1 MRKRGIFMFSPSIQ
15 HLIEEKSG
23 SFLIPASRIAF
34 VQADNP
40 LYHAFLILTK
50 VKYSKIPVLDK
61 DRKVVGLLSLAMITD
76 EMLKVD
82 KISIDP
88 LNELKVQDV
97 MQTDFDKINFVQTT
111 LETQLHLLVD
121 NAFLPVVDDRGIFQ
135 GLLTR
140 REWIKAFN
148 YVVHT
153 YDNHYQVQEIKDTNY
168 QSLINT
174 K

>member
-1 MRKRGIFMFSPSIQ
+1 MFSPSIQ

-23 SFLIPASRIAF
+23 SLLIPASRIAF
-34 VQADNP
+34 VQEDNP

-61 DRKVVGLLSLAMITD
+61 DKRVVGLLSLAMITD
-76 EMLKVD
+76 KMLTNDAISTAPLDTLKV
-82 KISIDP
+82 K
-88 LNELKVQDV
+88 DV
-97 MQTDFDKINFVQTT
+97 MQTDFDKINFVETT
-111 LETQLHLLVD
+111 LETQLHLLIN
-121 NAFLPVVDDRGIFQ
+121 NAFLPVVDDRGVFQ

-153 YDNHYQVQEIKDTNY
+153 YDKHYKSEKIK
-168 QSLINT
+168 
-174 K
+174 

>member
-1 MRKRGIFMFSPSIQ
+1 MFSPSIQ

-23 SFLIPASRIAF
+23 SFLIPASSIAF
-34 VQADNP
+34 VQEDNP

-61 DRKVVGLLSLAMITD
+61 DKRVVGLLSLAMITD
-76 EMLKVD
+76 KMLTNDAISTAPLDTLKV
-82 KISIDP
+82 K
-88 LNELKVQDV
+88 DV
-97 MQTDFDKINFVQTT
+97 MQTDFDKINFVETT
-111 LETQLHLLVD
+111 LETQLHLLIN
-121 NAFLPVVDDRGIFQ
+121 NAFLPVVDDRGVFQ

-153 YDNHYQVQEIKDTNY
+153 YDKHYKSEKIK
-168 QSLINT
+168 
-174 K
+174 

>member
-1 MRKRGIFMFSPSIQ
+1 MFSPSIQ

-34 VQADNP
+34 VNADNP

-50 VKYSKIPVLDK
+50 VKYSKIPVLDSQ
-61 DRKVVGLLSLAMITD
+61 RRVVGLLSLAMITD
-76 EMLKVD
+76 EMLKTD
-82 KISIDP
+82 DISLEP
-88 LNELKVQDV
+88 LNELKVKDV
-97 MQTDFDKINFVQTT
+97 MQTNFDKINFVQTT
-111 LETQLHLLVD
+111 LEKQLHLLIN
-121 NAFLPVVDDRGIFQ
+121 NAFLPVVDDRGVFQ

-153 YDNHYQVQEIKDTNY
+153 YDKYYEVRDRETGK
-168 QSLINT
+168 LIGLE

>member
-1 MRKRGIFMFSPSIQ
+1 MFSPTIE
-15 HLIEEKSG
+15 HLIQEKSG

-34 VQADNP
+34 VQEDNP

-61 DRKVVGLLSLAMITD
+61 DRHVVGLLSLAMITD
-76 EMLKVD
+76 QMLSTNE
-82 KISIDP
+82 ISTDV
-88 LNELKVQDV
+88 LNELKVRDV

-111 LETQLHLLVD
+111 LETQLHLLID
-121 NAFLPVVDDRGIFQ
+121 NAFLPVVDDHDVFQ

-148 YVVHT
+148 YVTHT
-153 YDNHYQVQEIKDTNY
+153 IDEKFDIKKR
-168 QSLINT
+168 S
-174 K
+174 

>member
-1 MRKRGIFMFSPSIQ
+1 M
-15 HLIEEKSG
+15 
-23 SFLIPASRIAF
+23 
-34 VQADNP
+34 
-40 LYHAFLILTK
+40 
-50 VKYSKIPVLDK
+50 
-61 DRKVVGLLSLAMITD
+61 
-76 EMLKVD
+76 
-82 KISIDP
+82 
-88 LNELKVQDV
+88 KVQDV

-153 YDNHYQVQEIKDTNY
+153 YDNHYQVQEIKDTNS

>member
-1 MRKRGIFMFSPSIQ
+1 MFSPSIK

-34 VQADNP
+34 VNQDNP

-61 DRKVVGLLSLAMITD
+61 ERRVVGLLSLAMITD
-76 EMLKVD
+76 KMLETDDISLAPLNQLKV
-82 KISIDP
+82 K
-88 LNELKVQDV
+88 DV
-97 MQTDFDKINFVQTT
+97 MQTKFVTINFVETT
-111 LETQLHLLVD
+111 LEKQLHLLIN
-121 NAFLPVVDDRGIFQ
+121 NAFLPVVDDQGVFQ

-153 YDNHYQVQEIKDTNY
+153 YDHHYLVRDR
-168 QSLINT
+168 QSGKIVGPPE

>member
-1 MRKRGIFMFSPSIQ
+1 MFSPSIK

-23 SFLIPASRIAF
+23 AFLIPASRIAF
-34 VQADNP
+34 VQEDNP

-61 DRKVVGLLSLAMITD
+61 DKKVVGLLSLAMITD
-76 EMLKVD
+76 KMLTNDAISTAPLDTLKV
-82 KISIDP
+82 K
-88 LNELKVQDV
+88 DV
-97 MQTDFDKINFVQTT
+97 MQTDFDKINFVETT
-111 LETQLHLLVD
+111 LETQLHLLIN
-121 NAFLPVVDDRGIFQ
+121 NAFLPVIDDRGVFQ

-153 YDNHYQVQEIKDTNY
+153 YDKHYESKKIK
-168 QSLINT
+168 
-174 K
+174 

>member
-1 MRKRGIFMFSPSIQ
+1 MFSPSIQ

-23 SFLIPASRIAF
+23 SFLIPASRITF
-34 VQADNP
+34 VQEDNP

-61 DRKVVGLLSLAMITD
+61 DKRVVGLLSLAMITD
-76 EMLKVD
+76 KMLTNDAISTAPLDTLKV
-82 KISIDP
+82 K
-88 LNELKVQDV
+88 DV
-97 MQTDFDKINFVQTT
+97 MQTDFDKINFVETT
-111 LETQLHLLVD
+111 LETQLHLLIN
-121 NAFLPVVDDRGIFQ
+121 NAFLPVVDDRGVFQ

-153 YDNHYQVQEIKDTNY
+153 YDKHYKSEKIK
-168 QSLINT
+168 
-174 K
+174 

>member
-1 MRKRGIFMFSPSIQ
+1 MFSPSIQ

-34 VQADNP
+34 VNEDNP

-50 VKYSKIPVLDK
+50 VKYSKIPVLDNQ
-61 DRKVVGLLSLAMITD
+61 RRVVGLLSLAMITD
-76 EMLKVD
+76 EMLKTD
-82 KISIDP
+82 EISLEP
-88 LNELKVQDV
+88 LNQLKVKDV
-97 MQTDFDKINFVQTT
+97 MQTDFDKINFVETT
-111 LETQLHLLVD
+111 LEKQLHLLIN
-121 NAFLPVVDDRGIFQ
+121 NAFLPVVDDRGVFQ

-153 YDNHYQVQEIKDTNY
+153 YDKHYEVRDRQTGK
-168 QSLINT
+168 LIEPE